1 MLKGTNHNG
10 CRHGYK
16 TETEKK
22 RKKEKKRKT
31 RETIKTLVWAFCKSY
46 KHSLH
51 IQRNLET
58 AENELQK
65 KKKEK
70 KGFWNEKKSCIGY
83 KSLDWD
89 ETRDKMKCWHL
100 QQTEEIKNTD
110 GTIISYFFIYFGF
123 HLLTYPGDK
132 IRFW

>member
-65 KKKEK
+65 RKKKAFEMRK
-70 KGFWNEKKSCIGY
+70 KGWIGY

-89 ETRDKMKCWHL
+89 WDEGQNEMLTFAADRRNQKHRRYNNKL
-100 QQTEEIKNTD
+100 
-110 GTIISYFFIYFGF
+110 FFY
-123 HLLTYPGDK
+123 L
-132 IRFW
+132 FWFSFADLSGR